1 MPLYFSVNPS
11 VYPLIF
17 DMLCLS
23 ETYLDSA
30 TPKNLL
36 ETKVYNLVRSDHLN
50 NVQRGGVC
58 IYYKESLPA

>member
-1 MPLYFSVNPS
+1 
-11 VYPLIF
+11 
-17 DMLCLS
+17 MLCLS

-36 ETKVYNLVRSDHLN
+36 ETKSYNLVRSDHLN

-58 IYYKESLPA
+58 IYYKESLLA